1 MLIGDVIMEAREL
14 MTDLPSQVVPGQGP
28 QGGGPGTGGG
38 FTFTLVPATGTQV
51 PLTPRTYYISMTGC
65 NPWGETT
72 IWGDVVTIII
82 AAPGQVIRV
91 TNTSQ
96 SVGPGGVYTSVKF
109 FIGFTDPKG
118 NNGAYTECFGTFPF
132 DITTFSMPGY
142 PPTRNTAFMVDSDG
156 RFVSSYSVYR
166 WLNDALTVA
175 SHVCGGI
182 PDVSGIQMVSGQA
195 FYTMPGIWDK
205 LENCWY
211 DGFPVAFDGRGGAF
225 YRNVLSGITF
235 IGILQTSSDRQI
247 MELQPY
253 PSRAGGNTT
262 LSALIGIND
271 STIPLTST
279 AQIGLP
285 LGMLQIGT
293 EIINY
298 GTLSGGNAIGCS
310 RGLGGTQQAAWP
322 AGTVVKEL
330 NFRFGGLRLAQQA
343 NYRPGSAFITLQV
356 PPGWRQ
362 PLAYY
367 LASRFAD
374 AENDMDGGEKSLK
387 RFVSFLKEY
396 MKGTKQTAGP
406 RQVGMVTSAGDGY
419 PSASSGGRIIVP

>member
-1 MLIGDVIMEAREL
+1 MLIGDVILEAREL
-14 MTDLPSQVVPGQGP
+14 MTDLPSGLLGPPNVTSPGPAPAVVAVPGSILAP
-28 QGGGPGTGGG
+28 STYWIKV
-38 FTFTLVPATGTQV
+38 TLT
-51 PLTPRTYYISMTGC
+51 TPY
-65 NPWGETT
+65 GETFPT
-72 IWGDVVTIII
+72 AEFGPFVVAVNQGIRVTIIGW
-82 AAPGQVIRV
+82 AGVQSTARV
-91 TNTSQ
+91 YFTST
-96 SVGPGGVYTSVKF
+96 GPAGSENLYIPIPVPLNGTVTLT
-109 FIGFTDPKG
+109 IGDPLSPL
-118 NNGAYTECFGTFPF
+118 A
-132 DITTFSMPGY
+132 ITGY
-142 PPTRNTAFMVDSDG
+142 PPTRNTAFLPDSDG
-156 RFVSSYSVYR
+156 RFVSSWSVYR
-166 WLNDALTVA
+166 WMNDALTVA

-182 PDVSGIQMVSGQA
+182 PDVSGIQMVSGQG

-262 LSALIGIND
+262 LSAPIGIND
-271 STIPLTST
+271 STIPLTSP

-293 EIINY
+293 EVINY

-310 RGLGGTQQAAWP
+310 RGLGGTQQSAWP
-322 AGTVVKEL
+322 IGTAVKEL

-343 NYRPGSAFITLQV
+343 SYKPGDSGITLQV

-406 RQVGMVTSAGDGY
+406 RQVGMVTTAGDGY